1 MAQHAYRPESHCGV
15 TVPELIERIGAEGF
29 PIRLMWPDADPNMPF
44 QRVRWSVD
52 DCPTGY
58 LPGVDDDRVMWPGT
72 RSA

>member
-1 MAQHAYRPESHCGV
+1 
-15 TVPELIERIGAEGF
+15 
-29 PIRLMWPDADPNMPF
+29 MWPDADPNMPF

-58 LPGVDDDRVMWPGT
+58 LPRVDDDRVMWPGT